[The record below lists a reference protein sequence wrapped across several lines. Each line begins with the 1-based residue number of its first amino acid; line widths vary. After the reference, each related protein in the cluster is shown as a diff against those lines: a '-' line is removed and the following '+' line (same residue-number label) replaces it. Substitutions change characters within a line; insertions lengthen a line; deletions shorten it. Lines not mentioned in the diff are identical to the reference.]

1 MPTLNP
7 CLFFDK
13 RALEAAERYAAV
25 FGGTVDSIARAE
37 ADTPFMKR
45 GDVMSVEF
53 TILGQRFVAIDGGAQ
68 FPFSEAISF
77 QVHCADQAEVDR
89 YWAALLADGGEESM
103 CGWLKDRFGVSWQVI
118 PRQLGEYLGG
128 PDREGA
134 RRATEAMLTM
144 RRLDVDALRRAYEG
158 G

>member
-1 MPTLNP
+1 MPTLTP

-13 RALEAAERYAAV
+13 RAIEAAELYASI
-25 FGGTVDSIARAE
+25 FDGTVDSVARAE
-37 ADTPFMKR
+37 ADSPFMKR
-45 GDVMSVEF
+45 GDVMSVQF
-53 TILGQRFVAIDGGAQ
+53 TILGQSFVAIDGGAQ

-89 YWAALLADGGEESM
+89 YWDALLSGGGEESR

-118 PRQLGEYLGG
+118 PRQLGEYLEG
-128 PDREGA
+128 PDKEGA

-144 RRLDVDALRRAYEG
+144 RKLDVDALRRAYEG

>member
-1 MPTLNP
+1 MPTLTP

-13 RALEAAERYAAV
+13 RAIEAAELYASI
-25 FGGTVDSIARAE
+25 FDGTVDSVARAE
-37 ADTPFMKR
+37 ADSPFMKR
-45 GDVMSVEF
+45 GDVMSVQF
-53 TILGQRFVAIDGGAQ
+53 TILGQGFVAIDGGAQ
-68 FPFSEAISF
+68 FPFTEAVSF

-89 YWAALLADGGEESM
+89 YWDALLSGGGEESR

-118 PRQLGEYLGG
+118 PRQLGEYLEG
-128 PDREGA
+128 PDKEGA

-144 RRLDVDALRRAYEG
+144 RKLDVEALRRAYEG

>member
-1 MPTLNP
+1 MPTLTP

-13 RALEAAERYAAV
+13 RAIEAAELYASI
-25 FGGTVDSIARAE
+25 FDGTVDSVARAE
-37 ADTPFMKR
+37 ADSPFMKR
-45 GDVMSVEF
+45 GDVMSVQF
-53 TILGQRFVAIDGGAQ
+53 TILGQGFVAIDGGAQ

-89 YWAALLADGGEESM
+89 YWDALLSGGGEESR

-118 PRQLGEYLGG
+118 PRQLGEYLEG
-128 PDREGA
+128 PDKEGA

-144 RRLDVDALRRAYEG
+144 RKLDVDALRRAYEG

>member
-13 RALEAAERYAAV
+13 RALEAAELYAAI
-25 FGGTVDSIARAE
+25 FGGAVDSIARAE
-37 ADTPFMKR
+37 ADTPLMKR

-89 YWAALLADGGEESM
+89 TWTALLAGGGEESM

-128 PDREGA
+128 ADKEGA

-144 RRLDVDALRRAYEG
+144 RKLDVEGLRRAYEG